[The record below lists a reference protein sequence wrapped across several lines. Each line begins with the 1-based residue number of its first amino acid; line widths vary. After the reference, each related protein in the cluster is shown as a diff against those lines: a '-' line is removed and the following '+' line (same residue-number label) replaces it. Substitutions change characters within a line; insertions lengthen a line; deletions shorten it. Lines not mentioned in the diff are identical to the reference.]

1 MTDIWDEFTPPPKVR
16 RDRYQRYL
24 VLPPG
29 ATKPVGYTRATTVA
43 KAIEDASSLINWKGR
58 MVALGLAARPDLYA
72 GIHTT
77 NPDDKRALDA
87 LCERAAEAGG
97 ATIRRDLGTAL
108 HHMLEQSWRDPAYM
122 PPATYAGDVTAVH
135 QALADAGFTVVAG
148 MTERMVVNDDRQIA
162 GTFDLLVTDGT
173 TTYVADIKTGSSV
186 IYGGLAFATQ
196 LAIYAGAAD
205 LYTQGAAADG
215 SEDTREPMPEVSGER
230 AVIIHVQPESGHCEL
245 HWLDLTVG
253 AAALD
258 LAISVREIRK
268 AKPLLAID
276 PTVTG
281 APAVPAPGPAD
292 PFAGLPD
299 ATGQAQKPRPVERRE
314 WLRARIANI
323 LGAEVRSGLL
333 AEMNVDSAGVLMV
346 QWWPEGVPTL
356 RESEAHTDAQ
366 LDAIA
371 ERCTMVEK
379 ALELTFP
386 DPDPSVPLVPERLAA
401 DDVDVVRM
409 VLRLKALPSDLLA
422 AVEANAAR
430 IPNMVALTSGRV
442 TPELLDALDELVVN
456 AETAHQGRLA
466 AAAALCSSLSALGV
480 PEATVVEAATNG
492 AHRDPARLTEAQLDR
507 FWALVDALEI
517 GLVVQSSTE
526 GLIAGGEAP
535 LVAIHGNKRDALNAA
550 KRHAKAHELTVPKSF
565 ADVLANPMLVALAGR
580 RAPAEVAT

>member
-1 MTDIWDEFTPPPKVR
+1 MGTPLDFSTEAHAVKAYIDPTDPQGRKLIGSTSVIKKALPP
-16 RDRYQRYL
+16 YL
-24 VLPPG
+24 VPWAAKLTAEEAVDTVDNWRTLERAAAVDLLKRAPDR
-29 ATKPVGYTRATTVA
+29 TRDAAGDKGTVVHR
-43 KAIEDASSLINWKGR
+43 IME
-58 MVALGLAARPDLYA
+58 LAARGERPDEVYDAAVA
-72 GIHTT
+72 G
-77 NPDDKRALDA
+77 
-87 LCERAAEAGG
+87 
-97 ATIRRDLGTAL
+97 
-108 HHMLEQSWRDPAYM
+108 Y
-122 PPATYAGDVTAVH
+122 VTA
-135 QALADAGFTVVAG
+135 
-148 MTERMVVNDDRQIA
+148 
-162 GTFDLLVTDGT
+162 
-173 TTYVADIKTGSSV
+173 
-186 IYGGLAFATQ
+186 GLAFLDEWQPEFLWHEATVFHPEMGYAGTLDFIARLPGLGLVIGDYKTSKGVYSEVAVQ
-196 LAIYAGAAD
+196 LASYRYASHAVDEHHQRLEVPHVDGAVVVHIKGDGTYEVRPVKAD
-205 LYTQGAAADG
+205 
-215 SEDTREPMPEVSGER
+215 
-230 AVIIHVQPESGHCEL
+230 ESAFETFGHCL
-245 HWLDLTVG
+245 AVCDWKSRRGVIGPKL
-253 AAALD
+253 AA
-258 LAISVREIRK
+258 
-268 AKPLLAID
+268 
-276 PTVTG
+276 
-281 APAVPAPGPAD
+281 PAPGPAD

-299 ATGQAQKPRPVERRE
+299 TDGKPQKPRPGERRE

-323 LGAEVRSGLL
+323 LGAEVRAGLL

-356 RESEAHTDAQ
+356 RDSEAHTDAQ

-386 DPDPSVPLVPERLAA
+386 DPDPNVPLVPERLAA
-401 DDVDVVRM
+401 DHVDVVRM
-409 VLRLKALPSDLLA
+409 VLRLKALPADLLA

-550 KRHAKAHELTVPKSF
+550 KRHAKAHELAVPKSF
-565 ADVLANPMLVALAGR
+565 ADVLGDPMLVALAGR
-580 RAPAEVAT
+580 RTPAEVAA